1 MKKVTEYLFGTVLP
15 CFVKKWQKKYATLVI
30 AYLKR
35 SFEEK
40 SFHFFYWSDMIIQ
53 DNSYNKV
60 FKNFVLS
67 LWDGDAWVV
76 LFIII
81 FCFSMWITGW
91 NAWTA
96 TTICSTKIFIFLIIF
111 IYFFKDYKHNY
122 SCNCSN
128 NDCFYHVL
136 TSFQDCMI
144 NNKFYL
150 EKLF

>member
-15 CFVKKWQKKYATLVI
+15 CFAKNRQKKYATLVI

-67 LWDGDAWVV
+67 
-76 LFIII
+76 F
-81 FCFSMWITGW
+81 
-91 NAWTA
+91 
-96 TTICSTKIFIFLIIF
+96 
-111 IYFFKDYKHNY
+111 
-122 SCNCSN
+122 N
-128 NDCFYHVL
+128 NDN
-136 TSFQDCMI
+136 D
-144 NNKFYL
+144 
-150 EKLF
+150 

>member
-15 CFVKKWQKKYATLVI
+15 RFVKNWQKKYATLVI

-67 LWDGDAWVV
+67 L
-76 LFIII
+76 
-81 FCFSMWITGW
+81 
-91 NAWTA
+91 
-96 TTICSTKIFIFLIIF
+96 
-111 IYFFKDYKHNY
+111 
-122 SCNCSN
+122 N
-128 NDCFYHVL
+128 NDNY
-136 TSFQDCMI
+136 
-144 NNKFYL
+144 
-150 EKLF
+150 

>member
-40 SFHFFYWSDMIIQ
+40 SFHFFYWSGMIIQ

-67 LWDGDAWVV
+67 L
-76 LFIII
+76 
-81 FCFSMWITGW
+81 
-91 NAWTA
+91 
-96 TTICSTKIFIFLIIF
+96 
-111 IYFFKDYKHNY
+111 
-122 SCNCSN
+122 
-128 NDCFYHVL
+128 
-136 TSFQDCMI
+136 
-144 NNKFYL
+144 
-150 EKLF
+150 

>member
-67 LWDGDAWVV
+67 L
-76 LFIII
+76 
-81 FCFSMWITGW
+81 
-91 NAWTA
+91 
-96 TTICSTKIFIFLIIF
+96 
-111 IYFFKDYKHNY
+111 
-122 SCNCSN
+122 N
-128 NDCFYHVL
+128 NDN
-136 TSFQDCMI
+136 D
-144 NNKFYL
+144 
-150 EKLF
+150 

>member
-1 MKKVTEYLFGTVLP
+1 MKKVTEYLFGTALP
-15 CFVKKWQKKYATLVI
+15 CFVKNWQKKYATLVI

-67 LWDGDAWVV
+67 LDNDNDRIV

-81 FCFSMWITGW
+81 FCFSM
-91 NAWTA
+91 
-96 TTICSTKIFIFLIIF
+96 
-111 IYFFKDYKHNY
+111 
-122 SCNCSN
+122 
-128 NDCFYHVL
+128 
-136 TSFQDCMI
+136 
-144 NNKFYL
+144 
-150 EKLF
+150 

>member
-1 MKKVTEYLFGTVLP
+1 MVIFSSSKKLSQNTVL
-15 CFVKKWQKKYATLVI
+15 FVLVRRIAIKKYATLVI

-67 LWDGDAWVV
+67 LDNDNDRIV

-81 FCFSMWITGW
+81 FCFSM
-91 NAWTA
+91 
-96 TTICSTKIFIFLIIF
+96 
-111 IYFFKDYKHNY
+111 
-122 SCNCSN
+122 
-128 NDCFYHVL
+128 
-136 TSFQDCMI
+136 
-144 NNKFYL
+144 
-150 EKLF
+150 

>member
-1 MKKVTEYLFGTVLP
+1 MKKVIEYLFGTVLP

-67 LWDGDAWVV
+67 L
-76 LFIII
+76 
-81 FCFSMWITGW
+81 
-91 NAWTA
+91 
-96 TTICSTKIFIFLIIF
+96 
-111 IYFFKDYKHNY
+111 
-122 SCNCSN
+122 N
-128 NDCFYHVL
+128 NDN
-136 TSFQDCMI
+136 D
-144 NNKFYL
+144 
-150 EKLF
+150 